1 VERDEA
7 LRTAEYQEWCE
18 EDRTTEISLYAEK
31 NQQIVGDLIARYA
44 DPIIKKILN
53 QRLNLYFNPQ
63 RRDITKPEAEDLYQ
77 TIVLKLVTGIRK
89 KNIDQDSQN
98 IEEIQKYIAKIAHNV
113 CNDYLRMKY
122 PERNRLKSKLRDLMK
137 RHSDFS
143 CWKAEDQLVCGYS
156 SWSGRMESVK
166 AVIMLRELEENEIFA
181 SVGRTNGKEL
191 IKLALS
197 DLVVELFDRCGGPIE
212 IERLVQMIA
221 GVQGVKDY
229 QKESIDTSPISIQ
242 SIANAPGRDHEELE
256 ARELL
261 RHLWMKMGELP
272 RNHRKTF
279 ALTSGDHTGESLLH
293 TILREQIVTITQIY
307 SALEI
312 TRDELIEIWD
322 RLPLDIATAAKQLRT
337 STHMVAKWRHRSS
350 RRLAA
355 TLGIVKKQ

>member
-18 EDRTTEISLYAEK
+18 EDRTREISLYAEK

-63 RRDITKPEAEDLYQ
+63 RRDITQPEAEDLYQ
-77 TIVLKLVTGIRK
+77 TIVLKLVAGIRK
-89 KNIDQDSQN
+89 KNIDPNSQN
-98 IEEIQKYIAKIAHNV
+98 IEEIQNYIAKIAHNV

-143 CWKAEDQLVCGYS
+143 CWKAEDQLVCGYT
-156 SWSGRMESVK
+156 SWAGGMESAR
-166 AVIMLRELEENEIFA
+166 AVIMLRELEENE
-181 SVGRTNGKEL
+181 TKEL

-197 DLVVELFDRCGGPIE
+197 DLVGELFDRCGGPIE

-229 QKESIDTSPISIQ
+229 QKESIDTSPISIKR
-242 SIANAPGRDHEELE
+242 IANAPGRDHEELE

-272 RNHRKTF
+272 RNQRKTF

-350 RRLAA
+350 KRLAA
-355 TLGIVKKQ
+355 TLGVVKKQ